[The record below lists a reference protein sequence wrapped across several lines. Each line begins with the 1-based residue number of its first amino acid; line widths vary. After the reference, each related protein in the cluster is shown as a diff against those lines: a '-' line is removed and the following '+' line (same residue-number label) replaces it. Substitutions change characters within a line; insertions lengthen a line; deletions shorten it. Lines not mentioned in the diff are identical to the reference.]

1 MQTAEEGLVEM
12 NQNEVQ
18 CGQWGTE
25 DVARVYL
32 KGVFYSWRGDTMAS
46 CDGTIVA
53 EQMNQWRHPGWA
65 GGRGACGRGG
75 GGSRGRW
82 THLATSLPPQHPP
95 APAAPQLQRSRIFPI
110 LLRRSAD
117 NPRLFS

>member
-1 MQTAEEGLVEM
+1 M

-25 DVARVYL
+25 DVARLCL

-53 EQMNQWRHPGWA
+53 EQMNQWRHPGRA
-65 GGRGACGRGG
+65 GGRGACGREGWG
-75 GGSRGRW
+75 EQGQMDPFS
-82 THLATSLPPQHPP
+82 HLITPTTPS
-95 APAAPQLQRSRIFPI
+95 S
-110 LLRRSAD
+110 
-117 NPRLFS
+117 

>member
-1 MQTAEEGLVEM
+1 M

-18 CGQWGTE
+18 RGQWGTE

-53 EQMNQWRHPGWA
+53 EQMNQWRHPGRA
-65 GGRGACGRGG
+65 GGRGACGWGEQG
-75 GGSRGRW
+75 QMDPFS
-82 THLATSLPPQHPP
+82 HLITPTTPS
-95 APAAPQLQRSRIFPI
+95 S
-110 LLRRSAD
+110 
-117 NPRLFS
+117 